1 MDDNKRSNANRSNP
15 EWQVIINLLKVT
27 DSKLLNRLSRKLLNL
42 LYQKGV
48 PEIGGLIDRFN
59 TVLAELK
66 LDEAFGQNKPNP
78 KLDLY
83 ELEKV
88 LDETFAIAARS
99 LNAKTI
105 SENLMQWIREDRTKF
120 LTQAAE
126 KIGIPLV
133 EITDTMGRYFKLPE
147 AERNLSEAQEIGV
160 KVGLI
165 RRFLKNDL
173 HFINI
178 SKNELSIEDFG
189 DLLTRVIGPAQGT
202 GRLGG
207 KGAGL
212 FLAHSIIHNA
222 KRKYPELLGN
232 VKTPRTWYLLSDGI
246 YDFIMFN
253 ALEEVF
259 NLKYN
264 SIDEV
269 RNQYQYFEQVFKHS
283 EFSAEIITGLNLAL
297 DDLAD
302 KPIITRSSSLLE
314 DSFGAAFSGK
324 YKSLFIANL
333 GAKKKRFEQL
343 TDAISE
349 VYASTLNPDAIQY
362 RIERGLLDYRE
373 EMGCL
378 IQQVVGKKV
387 GKYFLPS
394 FAGVAFSNNEF
405 RWSPRI
411 KREDGIIRLVAG
423 LGTRAVDRVGNDY
436 PLLVSPGQPGLRVNI
451 IPEEIARYSQKY
463 IDVIDLET
471 SEFKTLEIEKLVRD
485 HGEEY
490 PGLVRLLSKYEHGN
504 ISQVNSISFDSKDPS
519 LVFTFEGLLTRTPFL
534 KQMKLILEILAQT
547 LKTPVDVEFASDG
560 TDLYILQCRPQAHNV
575 IGNSVEIPE
584 NIAEKD
590 KIFSAS
596 RYVSDGVCEGIRYLV
611 YVDPVEYDKLQ
622 TQTEMMEVGKIV
634 GRLNIALA
642 KRRFILL
649 GPGRWGSRG
658 DIKMGVRVTYSDI
671 NNTAA
676 LVEVAKKK
684 GNYTPELSFG
694 THFFQDL
701 VEANISYLPLYPDD
715 KGVIFNNDFIQNS
728 TNSLLTFVSSAENY
742 TNVIK
747 VIDIPRNTGGK
758 WLKIVMNGGRD
769 RALAWLAEDT
779 EHRDEH
785 MFELPKE

>member
-1 MDDNKRSNANRSNP
+1 MDDSRRQQIRNP

-48 PEIGGLIDRFN
+48 PEIGELIDRFN

-66 LDEAFGQNKPNP
+66 LDEASGQNKPNP
-78 KLDLY
+78 KLDLD
-83 ELEKV
+83 ELEHV
-88 LDETFAIAARS
+88 LDETFAIAA
-99 LNAKTI
+99 KTLEPKVI
-105 SENLMQWIREDRTKF
+105 SQNLMQWIREDRTKF

-147 AERNLSEAQEIGV
+147 TERELSEAQSIGV

-178 SKNELSIEDFG
+178 AKNELSLDDFG

-222 KRKYPELLGN
+222 KKMYPELLSN

-246 YDFIMFN
+246 YDFILFN
-253 ALEEVF
+253 ALDEVL

-269 RNQYQYFEQVFKHS
+269 KYQYQYFEQVFKHS
-283 EFSAEIITGLNLAL
+283 EFSTEIVNGLSLAL

-302 KPIITRSSSLLE
+302 KPIIVRSSSLLE

-333 GAKKKRFEQL
+333 GLKKHRFDQL
-343 TDAISE
+343 GDAISE

-362 RIERGLLDYRE
+362 RTERGLLDYRE

-411 KREDGIIRLVAG
+411 KRDDGIIRLVAG

-436 PLLVSPGQPGLRVNI
+436 PLLVSPGQPGLRANV

-463 IDVIDLET
+463 IDCIDLET
-471 SEFKTLEIEKLVRD
+471 SEFKTLEIDKLVRD
-485 HGEEY
+485 HGDEY
-490 PGLVRLLSKYEHGN
+490 PGLTRLLSKYEHGN
-504 ISQVNSISFDSKDPS
+504 VMPINPVSFDPKDPE
-519 LVFTFEGLLTRTPFL
+519 LIFTFENLLSRTPFL
-534 KQMKLILEILAQT
+534 KQMKLIIDILAKT

-575 IGNSVEIPE
+575 IGESVEIPD
-584 NIAEKD
+584 NIAERD
-590 KIFSAS
+590 KVFSAN
-596 RYVSDGVCEGIRYLV
+596 RYVSDGVCDNIRYLV
-611 YVDPVEYDKLQ
+611 YVDPVEYDKLP
-622 TQTEMMEVGKIV
+622 TQTEMMEVGKII
-634 GRLNIALA
+634 GRLNLALA
-642 KRRFILL
+642 KRRFVLM

-676 LVEVAKKK
+676 LIEVAKKK

-701 VEANISYLPLYPDD
+701 VEANISYLPLYPDE

-728 TNSLLTFVSSAENY
+728 TNSLVTFISTAENY
-742 TNVIK
+742 TNVVK

-758 WLKIVMNGGRD
+758 WLRIVMNGARD
-769 RALAWLAEDT
+769 RALAWLHEDT
-779 EHRDEH
+779 EKLDDYS
-785 MFELPKE
+785 FEAPKD